1 MSWPR
6 RIALGLLVAL
16 PVLLVAALWFGPRL
30 TDWNTHRDR
39 LAILAAGRL
48 GQPVM
53 LTGPVKL
60 ALLPQPMLEAG
71 GVIIGELQGGGP
83 DGGLS
88 IQARALRLRL
98 DLGAL
103 LRLQLEPREVVLVG
117 AEIRLPWPPTSGQSF
132 RPPPWLT
139 GLRGRIEDSRITIG
153 TVPLENV
160 TAELAAGSA
169 TDALRIDGRFR
180 WRNLDATFNTI
191 LGRPGWD
198 DAAPLDLT
206 VAAANASLSAS
217 GVLLPE
223 GGFEGTIQGGGN
235 DLAALVPGPGGA
247 FRLRGALSASAD
259 LLTASELTL
268 DLGGSPARGAATLRL
283 APVPRLDL
291 ALITG
296 RVALDPW
303 VAALRNASAPSLPFG
318 VDLSAEAATLRGITL
333 RRLRAAAFIE
343 GDRLTLSDVSA
354 ILPGDTEIEMS
365 GATTGRLREAG
376 SKLEAAIRFRGS
388 ALRATLLALG
398 ARLDGTDPTLL
409 RQGEGRMRLVL
420 EEAQGAMP
428 EFAATIDGARISG
441 AGVLRFGT
449 RPALGL
455 GLTFDRLDLDGWLPQ
470 HLNLLSLATQN
481 PGWDANLRLAA
492 ERAQWRGVTMERLS
506 VDAAMEAGRLTAR
519 RLAARIAGAEV
530 ALSGM
535 LASGTVPNAPPRL
548 TDMAVEVTAPVARPL
563 LTFLPGTWDETA
575 PITTQPLALRL
586 SVNGALN
593 ALALRSGLDLGE
605 ARLEAN
611 GTLDALAPRYAGSLT
626 LRHPGAQRLL
636 AEALGSRPPLWLG
649 EGSFSLIAGFNAT
662 PAGGQLENFDLV
674 AGEMRLGGQ
683 LALALAPA
691 ARPRLTGRLQAERL
705 PLPTPAGGDEPL
717 ILWPLGLL
725 DADLPVTAARA
736 MPPWLPPLEQFS
748 ASLRLNGGILQLD
761 QIQAQ
766 LRGGRLE
773 GAASID
779 SAASPPGVAAQLR
792 LDGVGLE
799 GAPASLPLSLT
810 SGQMDGDVSLRAAGH
825 SPAAL
830 LTGLN
835 GTARLGVRGGLLA
848 GADLGAA
855 LRAAT
860 RPDAGAEAALRQAL
874 AEGATGFDRLEGSLR
889 LQAGRVMIEQA
900 RLALGE
906 QAVATAQ
913 GEVDLAHGGIDLSLR
928 LAPPEG
934 PELGLRVTGPL
945 RQPRRLPDIADWLRW
960 RAEQPR
966 PATAP

>member
-6 RIALGLLVAL
+6 RIALGLLAAL

-60 ALLPQPMLEAG
+60 ALLPQPMLEAD

-83 DGGLS
+83 ENGLS

-153 TVPLENV
+153 NVPLENV

-180 WRNLDATFNTI
+180 WQSLDATFNTV

-223 GGFEGTIQGGGN
+223 GGFEGTIQGGGS
-235 DLAALVPGPGGA
+235 DLAALVPGPGGT
-247 FRLRGALSASAD
+247 FRLRGKLSASAD
-259 LLTASELTL
+259 LLTASDLTL

-303 VAALRNASAPSLPFG
+303 MAALRNASAPTLPFG

-333 RRLRAAAFIE
+333 RRLRAAAFVE

-354 ILPGDTEIEMS
+354 ILPGDTELEMS
-365 GATTGRLREAG
+365 GVTTGRLREAG

-398 ARLDGTDPTLL
+398 VQLDGTDPTLL
-409 RQGEGRMRLVL
+409 RQGDGRMRLVL
-420 EEAQGAMP
+420 EEAQAAMP
-428 EFAATIDGARISG
+428 EFTATVDGARVSG
-441 AGVLRFGT
+441 AGVLRFGA

-470 HLNLLSLATQN
+470 HLDLMALATRN
-481 PGWDANLRLAA
+481 PGWDANLRLNA
-492 ERAQWRGVTMERLS
+492 ERANWRDVTMERLS

-519 RLAARIAGAEV
+519 RLAARIAGADV

-535 LASGTVPNAPPRL
+535 LAPGANNAPPRL

-563 LTFLPGTWDETA
+563 LAFLPGTWDETA
-575 PITTQPLALRL
+575 PITTQPLALRI
-586 SVNGALN
+586 SANGALN
-593 ALALRSGLDLGE
+593 ALALRGGLDLGE
-605 ARLEAN
+605 ARMEAT
-611 GTLDALAPRYAGSLT
+611 GTLDALARRYAGTLT

-636 AEALGSRPPLWLG
+636 AEGFGSKPPLWLG
-649 EGSFSLIAGFNAT
+649 EGSFSLIANLNA
-662 PAGGQLENFDLV
+662 ALSGLLLENFDLV

-683 LALALAPA
+683 LNMALAPA
-691 ARPRLTGRLQAERL
+691 ARPRLTGRLQADRL
-705 PLPTPAGGDEPL
+705 PLPAPAGGEEPL
-717 ILWPLGLL
+717 MLWPLGLV
-725 DADLPVTAARA
+725 DADLTLQAARA
-736 MPPWLPPLEQFS
+736 MPPWLPPLEQLS
-748 ASLRLNGGILQLD
+748 AGLHLNGGILQID
-761 QIQAQ
+761 QLQAM

-773 GAASID
+773 GAASVD
-779 SAASPPGVAAQLR
+779 SSVSPPAMTAQLR
-792 LDGVGLE
+792 LNSVGLNE
-799 GAPASLPLSLT
+799 LAPGLPLSLIA
-810 SGQMDGDVSLRAAGH
+810 GQLDGELSLRTAGH
-825 SPAAL
+825 SATAL
-830 LTGLN
+830 LTGLE
-835 GTARLGVRGGLLA
+835 GAARLGVRGGVLV
-848 GADLGAA
+848 GADLNAA
-855 LRAAT
+855 LRAAA
-860 RPDAGAEAALRQAL
+860 RPDAGAEAALRTAL
-874 AEGATGFDRLEGSLR
+874 AEGTTGFDQMEATVR
-889 LQAGRVMIEQA
+889 LQSGRAMIEQA
-900 RLALGE
+900 TLALGE
-906 QAVATAQ
+906 QAVASAR
-913 GEVDLAHGGIDLSLR
+913 GDLDLARGGIDLSLR
-928 LAPPEG
+928 LTPPEG
-934 PELGLRVTGPL
+934 PELGLRMTGPL
-945 RQPRRLPDIADWLRW
+945 RQPRRVPDIADWLRW

-966 PATAP
+966 AATAP